1 MRNYS
6 KKKRGKVFEFHE
18 EQKLSS
24 DTSTWYSRKHFMY
37 SVPVAIC
44 TIHGLILNGGQ
55 AEEKCFLKGNNPVIL
70 VWLQKKMK
78 TGL

>member
-1 MRNYS
+1 
-6 KKKRGKVFEFHE
+6 
-18 EQKLSS
+18 
-24 DTSTWYSRKHFMY
+24 MY